1 VPGYARNGFESVCY
15 GVEMDDPNTDL
26 IAPHGNG
33 VPELPDVELA
43 LALSYA
49 RATARPAVAALFAL
63 DDVLGRILRTTREPV
78 VGQMRLTWWFE
89 ALERLDH
96 APPPAEPVLR
106 ALAAGVLPRGVT
118 GARLAAMIDA
128 WEVLL
133 DPQVPDDATLES
145 YAARGVILFG
155 AAGTVLGAAPG
166 DPVAPAGRGWALA
179 DLSRHVGE
187 AALAARAAALAGNAL
202 AAATAIKWS
211 REARCLGALAHL
223 ARMDLA
229 VAWDV
234 PVRRGSPAR
243 VARALLHRAT
253 GR

>member
-1 VPGYARNGFESVCY
+1 
-15 GVEMDDPNTDL
+15 MDGKTIGDDWETDPER
-26 IAPHGNG
+26 
-33 VPELPDVELA
+33 V

-49 RATARPAVAALFAL
+49 HAAVRPAVAALFAL
-63 DDVLGRILRTTREPV
+63 DDTLGRILRTTREPV
-78 VGQMRLTWWFE
+78 VGQMRLTWWYE
-89 ALERLDH
+89 ALERLDA
-96 APPPAEPVLR
+96 APPPAEPVLQ
-106 ALAAGVLPRGVT
+106 ALAVHVLPRGVT
-118 GARLAAMIDA
+118 GAGLAGMIDA

-133 DPQVPDDATLES
+133 DPDTPDDPTLQA

-155 AAGTVLGAAPG
+155 AAGTILGAEPG

-179 DLSRHVGE
+179 DLSRHVGDE
-187 AALAARAAALAGNAL
+187 NIARRAAGLAASAL
-202 AAATAIKWS
+202 AAATAPKWS
-211 REARCLGALAHL
+211 RNARCLGALAHL

-229 VAWDV
+229 VAPDV

>member
-1 VPGYARNGFESVCY
+1 MTVKANLTGGSSHGGSGPA
-15 GVEMDDPNTDL
+15 DDPAMVD
-26 IAPHGNG
+26 
-33 VPELPDVELA
+33 PERV

-49 RATARPAVAALFAL
+49 AADRRNGVAALFAL
-63 DDVLGRILRTTREPV
+63 DDVLGRILRTTREPL
-78 VGQMRLTWWFE
+78 VGQMRLTWWYE
-89 ALERLDH
+89 ALERLDSV
-96 APPPAEPVLR
+96 PPPAEPVLR
-106 ALAAGVLPRGVT
+106 ALAAHVLPRGVT

-133 DPQVPDDATLES
+133 NADTPDDTVLEA
-145 YAARGVILFG
+145 YAARGLILFG
-155 AAGTVLGAAPG
+155 AGGTVLGAAPG

-179 DLSRHVGE
+179 DLSRHIGDAEV
-187 AALAARAAALAGNAL
+187 ASRAAALAGRAL
-202 AAATAIKWS
+202 AGATAPRWS
-211 REARCLGALAHL
+211 RDARCLGVLAHL

-229 VAWDV
+229 VAPDV